1 MEETVFNN
9 KDLDVMQKQIFAL
22 KNYISALYKRL
33 SLIKNG
39 YATKSNYEKNEI
51 DIVIHDTKF
60 LIGKKSIALK
70 CLESNFKKRAEE
82 YFNKI
87 EEVSKNYETLLH
99 TVMNF
104 YQDNIEIKHF
114 LYPIN
119 WNKINS
125 DINLKIELYFN
136 LKELIEKQNK

>member
-1 MEETVFNN
+1 MEQTVFDN
-9 KDLDVMQKQIFAL
+9 KDLDIMQKQIFAL

-51 DIVIHDTKF
+51 DIVIHDTKY

-70 CLESNFKKRAEE
+70 CLESDFKKRAED
-82 YFNKI
+82 YFGKI
-87 EEVSKNYETLLH
+87 EEVSKNYEALLH

-119 WNKINS
+119 WYKINS
-125 DINLKIELYFN
+125 DINLKIDLYYN
-136 LKELIEKQNK
+136 LKELVEKQTK

>member
-1 MEETVFNN
+1 MQTTILNN
-9 KDLDVMQKQIFAL
+9 DEIVIMQKQIFAL
-22 KNYISALYKRL
+22 KNYISSLYKRL

-39 YATKSNYEKNEI
+39 YAKKNNYEKNEI
-51 DIVIHDTKF
+51 DIIIHDTKF

-82 YFNKI
+82 YFNKV
-87 EEVSKNYETLLH
+87 EEVSKNYEALLH

-104 YQDNIEIKHF
+104 YQDSIEIKHF

-136 LKELIEKQNK
+136 LKELIDKQNK